1 MPLPRA
7 AALPVER
14 VRLQPQPC
22 AFVPN
27 LGKSKHGPL
36 GGNHKSRLLQNAGAT
51 GAASLSVAGCRRG
64 VGRRKGERWLP
75 VIPEAPGPVV
85 FLSRRTERLGE
96 SVLLRS
102 RRKWGGGVSWPWR
115 RRYCG
120 AACTGPSPRCP
131 FCLPSARFPQPVCL
145 CGHRGGGVPCVFRC
159 CSWVVSPSS
168 SSAARW
174 RRLLLLLLEPGIRRA
189 PHSQGGPLAAEA
201 QTQGVQ
207 PSYSRAKFSR
217 RVASLIMY
225 STCSATLERLVLSG
239 SRPSSFIFTRRQ
251 TPTA

>member
-1 MPLPRA
+1 MPPPRA
-7 AALPVER
+7 AALPAER
-14 VRLQPQPC
+14 VGLQPQPR
-22 AFVPN
+22 AFLLN
-27 LGKSKHGPL
+27 LGKSKHGPPR
-36 GGNHKSRLLQNAGAT
+36 GNQKSRLLQNAGAT
-51 GAASLSVAGCRRG
+51 GAASLWAAGCRRE

-75 VIPEAPGPVV
+75 KRRPARS

-102 RRKWGGGVSWPWR
+102 RRKWGGGVSCPWR
-115 RRYCG
+115 RRHCG

-131 FCLPSARFPQPVCL
+131 FFFPSARFPQPVCL

-159 CSWVVSPSS
+159 CSWVVPPSS

-174 RRLLLLLLEPGIRRA
+174 PRLLLLLLEPGIRRA
-189 PHSQGGPLAAEA
+189 PHSQGGPMAAEA